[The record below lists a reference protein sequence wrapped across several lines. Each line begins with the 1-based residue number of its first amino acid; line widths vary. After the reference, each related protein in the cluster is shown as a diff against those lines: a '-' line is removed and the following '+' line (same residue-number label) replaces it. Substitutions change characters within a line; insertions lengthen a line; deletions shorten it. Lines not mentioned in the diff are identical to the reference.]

1 MFTTYVVVAIL
12 MSTVL
17 VASAG
22 AKAIR
27 TQHITGQMASLG
39 LPESL
44 LLFLVAAQ
52 VSGAAGLVVGIWWG
66 PLGIA
71 AAVGLTLYFAGAVA
85 SHLRVGDHKGAPPAI
100 VLTLIAIG
108 PDRTARH
115 HTLTVPDY

>member
-100 VLTLIAIG
+100 VLTLIAIALIAL
-108 PDRTARH
+108 RAT
-115 HTLTVPDY
+115 TL